1 MNACGSVFCVSS
13 KLAGVFFFGSVS
25 VSNFFFFATCE
36 CVCVCACMELI
47 DRLCDQ

>member
-13 KLAGVFFFGSVS
+13 KLAGVFFWGGSVS
-25 VSNFFFFATCE
+25 VSNFFLLHM
-36 CVCVCACMELI
+36 CVCACMELI